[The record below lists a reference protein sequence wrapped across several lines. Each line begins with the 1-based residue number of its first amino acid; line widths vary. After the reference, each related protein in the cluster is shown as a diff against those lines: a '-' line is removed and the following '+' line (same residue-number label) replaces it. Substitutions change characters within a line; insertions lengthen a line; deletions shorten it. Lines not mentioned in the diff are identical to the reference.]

1 MPGYTTDTR
10 PMKSLTASTL
20 EKGMPAYN
28 GLRRG
33 QRGVPKGM
41 MRYGGK
47 KAKRGYSPM
56 MIFGVK

>member
-1 MPGYTTDTR
+1 
-10 PMKSLTASTL
+10 MKSLTASTL